1 MEITARPALSEDRDA
16 IRHLYEQTMREY
28 IEAIWGWD
36 QSWQDKDFASALQT
50 SLTFVL
56 ESDATL
62 LGYFQ
67 IDQDASHDY
76 LRMLILKPAARYAG
90 IGAKVLSR
98 ILQVAHDNGKAL
110 KLRVFKSNG
119 GAKRFYER
127 EGWTVLAEEEAF
139 FLMGH
144 SSSPS
149 TDPLD
154 ESLQRAAKGYAF
166 LLSAEFQP

>member
-1 MEITARPALSEDRDA
+1 MDITARPALPEDRDA
-16 IRHLYEQTMREY
+16 IRQLYEQAMRAH

-36 QSWQDKDFASALQT
+36 QSWQDEDFDSAFQS

-56 ESDATL
+56 QGDAAL

-67 IDQDASHDY
+67 IDLDASHDY
-76 LRMLILKPAARYAG
+76 LRMLILKPTARSAG

-98 ILQVAHDNGKAL
+98 ILRVAHDNGKAL
-110 KLRVFKSNG
+110 KLRVFKSND

-144 SSSPS
+144 ASSPAANL
-149 TDPLD
+149 PG
-154 ESLQRAAKGYAF
+154 EFFQRAAKSYAF
-166 LLSAEFQP
+166 VVH